1 MTLQVGCDVC
11 RIETFENML
20 KEEPAAVDRIF
31 NPEERQ
37 YAMSQK
43 RPAEHLAAVFAA
55 KEALGKAVREP
66 ALLGKYYREVTV
78 AHHSGGAPSLR
89 LSGQLADTLS
99 AEGIFVTDLSISHD
113 GDYAMAAVLVE
124 KKLLTCDQCMISLS
138 SLEERG
144 IADRLVQMVAKDGK
158 VSYRCPVCFRGW

>member
-11 RIETFENML
+11 RIEALENML

-31 NPEERQ
+31 NAEERQ
-37 YAMSQK
+37 YAMAQK

-55 KEALGKAVREP
+55 KEALGKAIRDP
-66 ALLGKYYREVTV
+66 ALLGKYYREVTLFHRPDGTP
-78 AHHSGGAPSLR
+78 ALR
-89 LSGQLADTLS
+89 LSGQLAGVFS
-99 AEGIFVTDLSISHD
+99 AQGIFVTDCSISHD

-124 KKLLTCDQCMISLS
+124 RKQLQCDQCGMPLS
-138 SLEERG
+138 ALEEKG
-144 IADRLVQMVAKDGK
+144 IADRLLQVVAKDGQ